1 MDVKQRIGAV
11 IFITKT
17 NGFHKFILNSP
28 VVYLNGIGRPF
39 PIQNFHKSGKDS
51 IV

>member
-17 NGFHKFILNSP
+17 NRLNKFILNNL
-28 VVYLNGIGRPF
+28 VYLNAIGRPF
-39 PIQNFHKSGKDS
+39 PYRTS
-51 IV
+51 INQEKIV

>member
-17 NGFHKFILNSP
+17 NGLKLQAIQNKFI
-28 VVYLNGIGRPF
+28 I
-39 PIQNFHKSGKDS
+39 
-51 IV
+51 

>member
-17 NGFHKFILNSP
+17 NGLHKFILN